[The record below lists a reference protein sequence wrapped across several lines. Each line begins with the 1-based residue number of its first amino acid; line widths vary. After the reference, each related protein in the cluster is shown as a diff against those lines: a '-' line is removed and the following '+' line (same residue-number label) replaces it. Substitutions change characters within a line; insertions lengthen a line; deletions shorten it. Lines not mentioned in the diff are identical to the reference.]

1 MAKNIRD
8 RYEVEESV
16 SLLVF
21 NPFVHYKKGLKW
33 YVITM
38 LILGALVLIYFNQI
52 GDAIK
57 IIVSDILFGWVR
69 VVSF

>member
-21 NPFVHYKKGLKW
+21 KPFVRYKKGLKW